1 MQTNVLLVSEV
12 VFYVAGVIPTAALW
26 VLYFLSPSNSTKLN
40 AVQRQLAQIDR
51 YWSRDLNKLVSISDK
66 KPEKGMKNYLLAA
79 TMLTFMSWAGLVFS
93 LILIYSIKFMNSR
106 IEQKLTRSPL
116 ATGENLKPD
125 QITEILNQN
134 LIDY

>member
-12 VFYVAGVIPTAALW
+12 VFYVAGVIPTATLW
-26 VLYFLSPSNSTKLN
+26 VLYFLSPNNSTKLN
-40 AVQRQLAQIDR
+40 AVQKQLAQINR
-51 YWSRDLNKLVSISDK
+51 YLSRDLNKLVLISQK

-79 TMLTFMSWAGLVFS
+79 TMLTFMSWAGLIFS

-106 IEQKLTRSPL
+106 IEQKLVRSQL
-116 ATGENLKPD
+116 ANGENLKPE

-134 LIDY
+134 LIEH